1 MRAGGENQTSGKLAR
16 QGLWAFQRPRPCRP
30 LQYNVILLTFLRP
43 DRTLGPMTGE
53 DEARALVAVINNLS
67 ERFPEMPRPDIESV
81 VAEEHGNL
89 NGGPVRDYVPLLV
102 EHAAKKRLTK
112 LAAEVRV
119 SGGLSSVLARKQ
131 PAVDNP

>member
-43 DRTLGPMTGE
+43 DRTLGPMTGKTK
-53 DEARALVAVINNLS
+53 RGPLWLH
-67 ERFPEMPRPDIESV
+67 R
-81 VAEEHGNL
+81 NL